1 MLYAID
7 ENVVLVTKTSCVR
20 KLSMYNCVHF
30 AHFLKVTCIESV
42 LPQKSD
48 MTDILFDIV
57 KDVPTGAT
65 GHTLTYCKE
74 IMLTILCVF
83 LFYLLWVSSEC

>member
-7 ENVVLVTKTSCVR
+7 ENMVLVTKTSCVR
-20 KLSMYNCVHF
+20 KLSMYDCVHF
-30 AHFLKVTCIESV
+30 AQFLKVTCIESV

-48 MTDILFDIV
+48 MMDILFDIV
-57 KDVPTGAT
+57 ENVPTGAT